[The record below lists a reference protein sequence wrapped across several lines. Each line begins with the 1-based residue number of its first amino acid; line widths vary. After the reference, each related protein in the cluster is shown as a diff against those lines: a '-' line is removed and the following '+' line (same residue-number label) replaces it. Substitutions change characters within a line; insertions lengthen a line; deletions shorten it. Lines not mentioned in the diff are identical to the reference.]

1 MKAALCWSSDMNRI
15 VASPSH
21 SHTHVKSSLFNY
33 RTRSTLLKREKS
45 QASTAAAGNQI
56 WLTAG
61 QLNFHAACIFNK
73 SSRNK
78 ETGAERAT
86 LGSIFQRRA
95 PSTQKHQSIYFI
107 FISPADE
114 GTKNTSS
121 ERWRFFL
128 PCAADGCVCVVRS
141 LHCWSLEKERI
152 APAPSPYITSSADQK
167 RKRWHHQRSADE
179 CFSLCHNPYIYDIF
193 FSLPNHDRAHFF
205 ASLASKNRGD
215 EILHQGPHQ

>member
-1 MKAALCWSSDMNRI
+1 M
-15 VASPSH
+15 
-21 SHTHVKSSLFNY
+21 
-33 RTRSTLLKREKS
+33 KREKS

-73 SSRNK
+73 SRRNK
-78 ETGAERAT
+78 ETGAERAKSGINFSEARAINT
-86 LGSIFQRRA
+86 KTPKHKFYFHFPGGRRRKKTPLQRGDAFSCRVR
-95 PSTQKHQSIYFI
+95 QM
-107 FISPADE
+107 DV
-114 GTKNTSS
+114 
-121 ERWRFFL
+121 
-128 PCAADGCVCVVRS
+128 CVCVVRS

-205 ASLASKNRGD
+205 ASLASKKTGEMRFSIKDRINKKNTQKMLR
-215 EILHQGPHQ
+215 ENILIILDHKNMR